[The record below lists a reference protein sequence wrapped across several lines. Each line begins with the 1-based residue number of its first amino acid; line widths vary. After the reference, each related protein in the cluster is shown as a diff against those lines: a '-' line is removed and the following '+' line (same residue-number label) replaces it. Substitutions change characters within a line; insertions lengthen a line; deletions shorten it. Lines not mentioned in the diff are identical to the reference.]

1 MEISYLRRK
10 EIDIDKWNTCIE
22 SNLETASVSAMSWY
36 LDACCSDWG
45 ALIMGDYRTVIPL
58 PLRKKFGI
66 AYVYP
71 PFFAPRLG
79 VLGEKITASEL
90 DTALHFASKKFKWI
104 DLIFSPDT
112 DINTSNYQ
120 CFTHRVCTLD
130 LQNSYDVLQ
139 KNYHKK
145 HIYNCNRSQEG
156 HLTFVQNANIEDV
169 ISLFSRNMGENKQVG
184 YRAKDYRELK
194 DLVVLLQ
201 SKNAIEVVG
210 VEDNEKKLCAGA
222 FFTHRFG
229 KYNFLFSGREQTKIQ
244 NRSMYFLL
252 DNFILQHAQSAVSL
266 QINGSN
272 NDQLAKFYAGF
283 GTQEHQ
289 SHQITIEKLP
299 IFLKKVLFIY
309 RKLR

>member
-1 MEISYLRRK
+1 MKITYLHRK
-10 EIDIDKWNTCIE
+10 EIDEDKWNACIE
-22 SNLETASVSAMSWY
+22 SNLETASLSAMSWY
-36 LDACCSDWG
+36 LDACCINWG
-45 ALIMGDYRTVIPL
+45 ALVIDDYRTVIPL

-66 AYVYP
+66 EYVYP

-90 DTALHFASKKFKWI
+90 DTVLHFASKHFKYMDI
-104 DLIFSPDT
+104 LFSPDT

-120 CFTHRVCTLD
+120 CFTHRACILD
-130 LQNSYDVLQ
+130 LQNSYDVLH

-145 HIYNCNRSQEG
+145 HIYNCKRSQEG
-156 HLTFVQNANIEDV
+156 HLTFVQNADIDDV
-169 ISLFSRNMGENKQVG
+169 ISLFSRNMGANKQVG
-184 YRAKDYRELK
+184 YKAKDYRELK
-194 DLVVLLQ
+194 NLIVFLQ
-201 SKNAIEVVG
+201 KKNAVEIIG
-210 VEDNEKKLCAGA
+210 AEDNEKRLRAGA

-252 DNFILQHAQSAVSL
+252 DNFIRRHAQSALCL

-283 GTQEHQ
+283 GTQPQQ
-289 SHQITIEKLP
+289 SRQLITENLP
-299 IFLKKVLFIY
+299 HFFKKMLFIY
-309 RKLR
+309 RKMR